1 MEKSHTVLGG
11 TALYRLRVNSWSVV
25 ENVIHSKGWSH
36 NGDVVISCTALFI
49 NKVCSF
55 WLLAFCKILLCEYD
69 PFIVIEHCS
78 VNQIY
83 SNGLKFIFLGHS
95 SFRVIHWE
103 TTITKVHSQTL
114 MAMKSGCKMYTHKCY
129 VTLEWPLMLHFKHR
143 MCCPLF
149 VQCALRK

>member
-1 MEKSHTVLGG
+1 M
-11 TALYRLRVNSWSVV
+11 

-55 WLLAFCKILLCEYD
+55 WLLACCKILLCECD

-78 VNQIY
+78 VNLFKW
-83 SNGLKFIFLGHS
+83 LKVYFFRTLM
-95 SFRVIHWE
+95 FRVIHWE
-103 TTITKVHSQTL
+103 TIITKVHSQTL